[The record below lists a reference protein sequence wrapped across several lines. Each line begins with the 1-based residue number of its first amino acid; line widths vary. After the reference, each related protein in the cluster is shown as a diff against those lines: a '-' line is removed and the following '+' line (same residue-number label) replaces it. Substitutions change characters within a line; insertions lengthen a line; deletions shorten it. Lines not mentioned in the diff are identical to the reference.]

1 MTPKQEQIAARRVFV
16 EGLMEELGLSFDEVR
31 LLLTG
36 RRAVR
41 ELPGRTVSQ
50 VQQAVARAQQ
60 SIERIPASS
69 VVSPITPP
77 RNPRTRP

>member
-1 MTPKQEQIAARRVFV
+1 MTPKQEQIAARRVIV
-16 EGLMEELGLSFDEVR
+16 EELMAELGLSFDEVR

-50 VQQAVARAQQ
+50 VQQAVARARQ

-77 RNPRTRP
+77 RGPRTRP